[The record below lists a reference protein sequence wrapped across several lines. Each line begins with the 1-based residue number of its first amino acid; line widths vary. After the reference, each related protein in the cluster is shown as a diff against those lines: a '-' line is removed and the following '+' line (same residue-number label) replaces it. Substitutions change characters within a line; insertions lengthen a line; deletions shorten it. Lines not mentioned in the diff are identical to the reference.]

1 MAVNQYTREKN
12 MNYTYSVDIIFK
24 SSGEVVKHS
33 NVIGIGKAHK
43 LAGGIRINLND
54 GYYVR
59 VTKQD

>member
-1 MAVNQYTREKN
+1 